1 MTSLRW
7 LRFGKRPVAASG
19 RRLRRASA
27 PIRLGVE
34 RLEERALLSGGHEA
48 GALAA
53 VHQVHDVILR
63 LRDDLASR
71 EGEHVLLVAAPQLG
85 VVGDVRARRVPDVAA
100 GEHVLRDRAV
110 GRHLDHEALRG
121 AAAVAEVDLV
131 EARHEEPEVRDV
143 DRLQIAVA
151 REAVREDGISRGR
164 NGHRRPERHERL
176 EADRVQLAPAPR
188 VAILAELRQT
198 RTATGWAGTRRRD
211 DDALAWQVLG
221 KRLPDRSLALEGGDG
236 RRLRGRDFSHQ
247 VVFGGI
253 AARSGASYATIEV
266 LRRCWTLYVAHIFLF
281 VLFTAQVAYTAEQF
295 ANPMFIDEM
304 RVAGFLEEPHV
315 AIVKALALQ
324 FQPEFLNILP
334 LYILLL
340 LAFAITLP
348 IPYLHGWHVLVPSVL
363 LYIAAQIFRINLPT
377 YPGGHWYFN
386 PLAWQLLFF
395 IGVVCSGQARTGGL
409 AFIANRNLFAASL
422 VILALSLLAKL
433 VLLVDEFFDIV
444 PPDVITTIWPFIDK
458 TYLGPL
464 RLLNF
469 LALAIVVVRLVP
481 RGGAVPIPE
490 GGRRLRPL
498 PGAAVR
504 GEGRGGPGGGHRAGA
519 RLQRAGR
526 CAGPRGRPSVPAG
539 GVPRTA
545 ILR

>member
-1 MTSLRW
+1 M
-7 LRFGKRPVAASG
+7 
-19 RRLRRASA
+19 
-27 PIRLGVE
+27 
-34 RLEERALLSGGHEA
+34 ALSTR
-48 GALAA
+48 
-53 VHQVHDVILR
+53 DLR
-63 LRDDLASR
+63 LDFFRGLSLLLIFVDHIPGNVFSYFTLANF
-71 EGEHVLLVAAPQLG
+71 VFNDAADIFVFISG
-85 VVGDVRARRVPDVAA
+85 YTAA
-100 GEHVLRDRAV
+100 
-110 GRHLDHEALRG
+110 
-121 AAAVAEVDLV
+121 
-131 EARHEEPEVRDV
+131 
-143 DRLQIAVA
+143 I
-151 REAVREDGISRGR
+151 
-164 NGHRRPERHERL
+164 
-176 EADRVQLAPAPR
+176 
-188 VAILAELRQT
+188 
-198 RTATGWAGTRRRD
+198 
-211 DDALAWQVLG
+211 
-221 KRLPDRSLALEGGDG
+221 
-236 RRLRGRDFSHQ
+236 
-247 VVFGGI
+247 VFGGI

-433 VLLVDEFFDIV
+433 VLLIDEFFDIV

-481 RGGAVPIPE
+481 RGSRLVETALARPVIRCGQHSLYIFCLGILLSYLAHLILVEISHALLLQFAV
-490 GGRRLRPL
+490 
-498 PGAAVR
+498 
-504 GEGRGGPGGGHRAGA
+504 
-519 RLQRAGR
+519 
-526 CAGPRGRPSVPAG
+526 SAG
-539 GVPRTA
+539 GILIMMAVAAFFTWTKSQSRALESPRDRA
-545 ILR
+545 SRESIARQGGE